1 MLAHLLDL
9 QFKKGW
15 LMDLNLNGK
24 TAVVTGAGRGI
35 GLATVRALVSEGV
48 RVIGVTRTLT
58 KELEATGVS
67 SLPADL
73 STADGVAQLADSV
86 DGVDLLVNNVGG
98 GRGGETSGFLE
109 LDDGHWA
116 QMLEVNLMSAV
127 RVSRALLPSLMPRAG
142 VIVNVSSIGA
152 WQPAG
157 PPLAYNVAKAALK
170 AFGKGL
176 AEEFGPQGVRVITV
190 TPGPTRT
197 DVWEGPD
204 GLGAK
209 FAAAAGVP
217 HDQFLAQV
225 PAMLGMLTGRLAEP
239 DEVAALITFL
249 LSPLAS
255 SITGSDHRIDG
266 GAVKI
271 A

>member
-1 MLAHLLDL
+1 
-9 QFKKGW
+9 
-15 LMDLNLNGK
+15 MDLNLNGR

-48 RVIGVTRTLT
+48 RVVGVTRTLT
-58 KELEATGVS
+58 KELEATGAS

-86 DGVDLLVNNVGG
+86 AGVDLLVNNVGG
-98 GRGGETSGFLE
+98 GRGGETSRFLE
-109 LDDGHWA
+109 LDDEHWA

-127 RVSRALLPSLMPRAG
+127 RVSRVLMPSLMSRAG

-176 AEEFGPQGVRVITV
+176 AEEFGPRGVRVITV

-197 DVWEGPD
+197 DVWEAPD

-209 FAAAAGVP
+209 FAATAGAP

-239 DEVAALITFL
+239 EEVAALITFL

-266 GAVKI
+266 GAVKV

>member
-1 MLAHLLDL
+1 
-9 QFKKGW
+9 
-15 LMDLNLNGK
+15 MDLNLNGR

-48 RVIGVTRTLT
+48 RVTGVTRTVT
-58 KELEATGVS
+58 KELEATGAS

-73 STADGVAQLADSV
+73 STADGVAQLARAV
-86 DGVDLLVNNVGG
+86 DEVDLLVNNVGG
-98 GRGGETSGFLE
+98 GRGGETSMFLD
-109 LDDGHWA
+109 LDDEHWS

-127 RVSRALLPSLMPRAG
+127 RVSRVLLPGLMSRAG

-197 DVWEGPD
+197 DVWEAPD

-209 FAAAAGVP
+209 FAAAAGAP
-217 HDQFLAQV
+217 HGQFVAQV

-266 GAVKI
+266 GAVKT

>member
-1 MLAHLLDL
+1 
-9 QFKKGW
+9 
-15 LMDLNLNGK
+15 MDLRLHGK
-24 TAVVTGAGRGI
+24 TAIVTGAGQGI
-35 GLATVRALVSEGV
+35 GLATVRALVTEGV
-48 RVIGVTRTLT
+48 HAVGVTRTVT
-58 KELEATGVS
+58 EELRATGATAVS
-67 SLPADL
+67 ADL
-73 STADGVAQLADSV
+73 SSAAGAELLLGWADQ
-86 DGVDLLVNNVGG
+86 VDLLVNNVGG
-98 GRGGETSGFLE
+98 GRGGETSGFLD
-109 LDDGHWA
+109 LDDDHWD
-116 QMLEVNLMSAV
+116 QMLQLNLMSAV
-127 RVSRALLPSLMPRAG
+127 RVSRALLPGLAARGG
-142 VIVNVSSIGA
+142 VIVNVSSMGA

-170 AFGKGL
+170 ALGKGL
-176 AEEFGPQGVRVITV
+176 AEEFSPQGVRVVTV

-197 DVWEGPD
+197 GVWESPG

-209 FAAAAGVP
+209 FAAAAGAP
-217 HDQFLAQV
+217 HDQFLTQV

-249 LSPLAS
+249 VSPLAA